1 MPVVSMPRGFSLQ
14 YHSARHPGSARRRW
28 LLLALWLRIFCL
40 HLSMED
46 TLFLEHLLPDK
57 LDKEKM
63 PPTEPFTVR
72 GGGWLE
78 VQTKTFLCLHPWR
91 S

>member
-1 MPVVSMPRGFSLQ
+1 
-14 YHSARHPGSARRRW
+14 
-28 LLLALWLRIFCL
+28 
-40 HLSMED
+40 MED

-57 LDKEKM
+57 PAKEKM
-63 PPTEPFTVR
+63 PPMEPFTVW

-91 S
+91 SGPQRLLPPVVKQKGPPKGT